1 MQENLNQN
9 QKKVMK
15 TMSEIIKN
23 RSEIVFLYD
32 VRDGNP
38 NGDPADGNKP
48 RIDETTGI
56 NIVTDVRLK
65 RTIRD
70 YLNKIKN
77 EEIFIKKIPN
87 IEEII
92 QTSKQR
98 AKEFD
103 NNPEK
108 IINEC
113 IDIRLFGGTIP
124 IEKPKKEGSKEK
136 KDGSITF
143 TGPVQFSM
151 GRSLHRVE
159 VKYVKGTGAFAS
171 REGRKQQTFRDEW
184 ILPYSLISFYG
195 VINENG
201 AKDTKLTDDDV
212 DLLVESIW
220 NGTNDLLTRSKM
232 VHRARVLLQVIY
244 QEKNFHIGEL
254 DKKIK
259 MNAIVEDEKIR
270 GTGDY
275 TLEFANFVET
285 IKNNKKRVKVIRYK
299 VDDSVNLELN
309 GDTKT
314 IEEILE
320 STECEIEE
328 LNF

>member
-1 MQENLNQN
+1 
-9 QKKVMK
+9 
-15 TMSEIIKN
+15 MSEIIKN

-48 RIDETTGI
+48 RIDETSGI

-70 YLNKIKN
+70 YINKVKGH
-77 EEIFIKKIPN
+77 EIFVKKI
-87 IEEII
+87 EDLEGII

-98 AKEFD
+98 AQDFQND
-103 NNPEK
+103 PDK
-108 IINEC
+108 ILSEC
-113 IDIRLFGGTIP
+113 VDVRMFGGTIP
-124 IEKPKKEGSKEK
+124 IKISDK

-159 VKYVKGTGAFAS
+159 LKHVKGTGAFAS
-171 REGRKQQTFRDEW
+171 SEGKKQQTFREEW

-201 AKDTKLTDDDV
+201 AEDTQLTEEDV
-212 DLLVESIW
+212 KLLVESIW

-232 VHRARVLLQVIY
+232 VHRSRVLLQIIY
-244 QEKNFHIGEL
+244 QEKNFHVGEL

-259 MNAIVEDEKIR
+259 MKAKVEDEKIR
-270 GTGDY
+270 GTDDY
-275 TLEFANFVET
+275 TLEFDNFVEA
-285 IKNNKKRVKVIRYK
+285 IKNNKEKVKIIRYK
-299 VDDSVNLELN
+299 VDDSINLEFN
-309 GDTKT
+309 GDKKT
-314 IEEILE
+314 IEEILKL
-320 STECEIEE
+320 TECELEE
-328 LNF
+328 LKF

>member
-1 MQENLNQN
+1 
-9 QKKVMK
+9 
-15 TMSEIIKN
+15 MSEIIKN

-48 RIDETTGI
+48 RIDETSGI

-70 YLNKIKN
+70 YINKVKGQ
-77 EEIFIKKIPN
+77 EIFVKKI
-87 IEEII
+87 EDLEGII

-98 AKEFD
+98 AQDFQND
-103 NNPEK
+103 PDK
-108 IINEC
+108 ILSEC
-113 IDIRLFGGTIP
+113 VDVRMFGGTIP
-124 IEKPKKEGSKEK
+124 IKISDK

-159 VKYVKGTGAFAS
+159 LKHVKGTGAFAS
-171 REGRKQQTFRDEW
+171 SEGKKQQTFREEW

-201 AKDTKLTDDDV
+201 AQDTQLAEEDV
-212 DLLVESIW
+212 KLLVESIW

-232 VHRARVLLQVIY
+232 VHRSRVLLQVIY
-244 QEKNFHIGEL
+244 HEKNFHIGEL

-259 MNAIVEDEKIR
+259 MKAKVEDEKIR
-270 GTGDY
+270 GTDDY
-275 TLEFANFVET
+275 TLEFDNFVEA
-285 IKNNKKRVKVIRYK
+285 IKDNKEKVKIIRYK
-299 VDDSVNLELN
+299 VDDSINLEFN
-309 GDTKT
+309 GDKKT
-314 IEEILE
+314 IEEILKL
-320 STECEIEE
+320 TECEFEE
-328 LNF
+328 LKF